1 MNCILKSA
9 LITALNLVVIVVG
22 AVAGSLPAGSAFTY
36 QGQLQQSGSPA
47 NGTYDFQFSLW
58 NALAGGSLVGATQT
72 VSTVNVNDG
81 LFSVALDFGAS
92 AFNGDPRWL
101 QINVRTGAIAFT
113 ALSPR
118 QFLAPTPYALLAG
131 SAGAMA
137 ATNLTGTVP
146 DARLSSNV
154 VLLSTS
160 PTFTGTV
167 SAVAFQ
173 GNGAGLS
180 NIYATLRW
188 QEVTGTTQQAAP
200 NTGYLANNATQVV
213 ITLPSAPAKGDVVR
227 VTGVGAGGW
236 KIAQNNGQFILS
248 KNLSGFGSLWVPRQL
263 TTRPGYA
270 AASADGTKLVVL
282 ADHIYTSAN
291 GGLAWTAQNSTVSW
305 NSIAAS
311 ADGQKLVAGET
322 AGLLY
327 TSTDGGATWTPRM
340 TGTNRNWQA
349 VASSADG
356 TRLLAAEAGG
366 YLYTSTNAGVNW
378 TARLTDTNRTW
389 WAVASSANGTNLV
402 AVVGG
407 YSLGQVYV
415 SANAGVSW
423 TARGP
428 DVKPWSGL
436 ASSADGSKLVG
447 VTWPGQIWTS
457 ADYGVTWTARES
469 ERNWSSVA
477 SSTDGSK
484 LIAAVFSLGRIYTST
499 DYGVTWKEQESD
511 RSWRSVA
518 SSADGGTL
526 VAVENEGYIYVTVS
540 ATTTGTGGALVG
552 DQGAAVELQH
562 IGNGQ
567 FIPLSHE
574 GALRVQ

>member
-1 MNCILKSA
+1 MYSKTRFALFVIPALSCLAASA
-9 LITALNLVVIVVG
+9 ALLG
-22 AVAGSLPAGSAFTY
+22 TAFTY
-36 QGQLQQSGSPA
+36 QGQLQQSDSPA
-47 NGTYDFQFSLW
+47 NGTYDFQFGLW
-58 NALAGGSLVGATQT
+58 NDPATGSLIGATQAL
-72 VSTVNVNDG
+72 SAINVNNG
-81 LFSVALDFGAS
+81 LFTVTLDFGAG
-92 AFNGDPRWL
+92 AFNGDARWL
-101 QINVRTGAIAFT
+101 QISVRSGTNDFT

-118 QFLAPTPYALLAG
+118 QSLTPTPYALLAG
-131 SAGAMA
+131 TAGAVA

-200 NTGYLANNATQVV
+200 NTGYLANNAAQVV

-236 KIAQNNGQFILS
+236 KMAQNAGQSILT

-270 AASADGTKLVVL
+270 AASADGTTLVVL
-282 ADHIYTSAN
+282 ADRIFTSTNA
-291 GGLAWTAQNSTVSW
+291 GLAWAAQNSLVSW
-305 NSIAAS
+305 NSVAAS

-340 TGTNRNWQA
+340 AGTNRNWQA

-402 AVVGG
+402 AAVGG
-407 YSLGQVYV
+407 YDLGQVYV

-457 ADYGVTWTARES
+457 SDYGVTWTARES

-484 LIAAVFSLGRIYTST
+484 LVAAVFSLGRIYTST

-518 SSADGGTL
+518 SSADGSKL

-540 ATTTGTGGALVG
+540 ATTLGTGGALVG
-552 DQGAAVELQH
+552 DQGAAVELQYV
-562 IGNGQ
+562 GNGQ

-574 GALRVQ
+574 GALIVQ